1 MSLQIKQTTEFKI
14 RKLSLISKFGDFDLT
29 GVMVE
34 LNIFDSILMPTMSGT
49 ILINDSIGLTKRL
62 VFDGSEYLEV
72 DISKAGE
79 GGVTQFSKTFRIYK
93 QSSRTNLNQNTEAYI
108 LHFASE
114 ELVYSMQKKVQQ
126 AYTGTYGE
134 IAKSVL
140 YDQLKISS
148 GRIGILEDTKGIHKT
163 VIPTLSPIDTMN
175 WLSKRAIGSNNT
187 ADYIFFENRDG
198 FNFVS
203 LSTLFSYGV
212 LFNINFSTKNL
223 KDTIAD
229 EFLGVRDFK
238 YSVQFDILDNI
249 QNGFFANKFI
259 GFDILTRQKEEIDI
273 DLNNHYNNSHMNDAP
288 NAFVSQNRENKDASQ
303 MYDSRINLVPYE
315 ITRRGS
321 EYVSFNDR
329 ETSQIIIDSHAYV
342 PQRKAILN
350 NLMQKKVTV
359 NLPGNFTISSGYLLG
374 IESQS
379 FAADT
384 GDNLD
389 KSTSGSYLVIGTR
402 HMIKPDKH
410 ETICELASDSTDNGL
425 YKATSGQLQSAKNR

>member
-1 MSLQIKQTTEFKI
+1 
-14 RKLSLISKFGDFDLT
+14 LISKFGDFDLT

-49 ILINDSIGLTKRL
+49 ILINDSVGLTKRL

-72 DISKAGE
+72 DISKGGE
-79 GGVTQFSKTFRIYK
+79 GGGTQFSKTFRIYK
-93 QSSRTNLNQNTEAYI
+93 QSARTNLNQNTEAYI

-126 AYTGTYGE
+126 SYTGTYGE

-140 YDQLKISS
+140 YDHLKISS

-175 WLSKRAIGSNNT
+175 WLSKRAIGPKNI

-249 QNGFFANKFI
+249 QNCFFASNYI
-259 GFDILTRQKEEIDI
+259 VYEILTRQKEE
-273 DLNNHYNNSHMNDAP
+273 A
-288 NAFVSQNRENKDASQ
+288 DASAA
-303 MYDSRINLVPYE
+303 
-315 ITRRGS
+315 
-321 EYVSFNDR
+321 
-329 ETSQIIIDSHAYV
+329 SHLAKV
-342 PQRKAILN
+342 RKGHAVLKEAN
-350 NLMQKKVTV
+350 ARDD
-359 NLPGNFTISSGYLLG
+359 
-374 IESQS
+374 
-379 FAADT
+379 AADT
-384 GDNLD
+384 
-389 KSTSGSYLVIGTR
+389 
-402 HMIKPDKH
+402 
-410 ETICELASDSTDNGL
+410 LASEIR
-425 YKATSGQLQSAKNR
+425 AQRRHH